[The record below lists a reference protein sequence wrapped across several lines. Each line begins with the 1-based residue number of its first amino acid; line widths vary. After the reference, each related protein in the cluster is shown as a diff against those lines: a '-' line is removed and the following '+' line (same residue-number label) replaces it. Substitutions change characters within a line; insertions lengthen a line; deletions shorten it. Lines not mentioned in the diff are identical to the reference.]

1 MSHSRLRTGLRS
13 SGTTLTSS
21 FAAALVLAGA
31 CAPSASSMG
40 LRSPSAAE
48 LKLTAQ
54 ADDDRAASASPEEAE
69 RLRAMAAER
78 RSEAHQL
85 EAVAAQACLDVP
97 ALERDQASFLQPNQI
112 ESVGPFLGER
122 RLIKTW
128 VKEVRGA
135 AVVVR
140 ATQGMTKQWVARVLR
155 CHIAWR
161 RVVDGG
167 PRRRLDDPF
176 DIAQADLSFDETE
189 TGFLIRIVGH
199 DKAEGEE
206 ILRRTQRLAEPR
218 PSESRAAQ

>member
-1 MSHSRLRTGLRS
+1 
-13 SGTTLTSS
+13 
-21 FAAALVLAGA
+21 
-31 CAPSASSMG
+31 MG
-40 LRSPSAAE
+40 IRSPTAAE
-48 LKLTAQ
+48 LNLAAQ
-54 ADDDRAASASPEEAE
+54 ADDDRAASASPEEAQ
-69 RLRAMAAER
+69 RLRSMAAER

-85 EAVAAQACLDVP
+85 EAVAAQACVDVP
-97 ALERDQASFLQPNQI
+97 ALERDQPSFLQPNQV
-112 ESVGPFLGER
+112 EGVWPFLGER

-135 AVVVR
+135 TVVVR
-140 ATQGMTKQWVARVLR
+140 ATQGMTRQWVARVLR

-167 PRRRLDDPF
+167 PGRRLDDPF

-206 ILRRTQRLAEPR
+206 ILRRAQRLAEPH